1 MAIEDDFYCT
11 IKLKCG
17 DEIFCKVAA
26 TEEEDRTLLL
36 LSNPITV
43 EEIVVRGTVTD
54 VVTGE
59 PIANA
64 KVSDDGYGL
73 QPYKGA
79 TTDSEGRY
87 EYFTWPEEHS
97 IRAEAPGYK
106 IQRKGLTGLF
116 HVETEDQKVID
127 FALEPE

>member
-43 EEIVVRGTVTD
+43 EKIVVRGN
-54 VVTGE
+54 VTGYKVE
-59 PIANA
+59 PWLKTTEEDLIIINMDDVLTMTENSNIDMIDYYHDYLRKNHKENKSSLSKEMGYISSVKEA
-64 KVSDDGYGL
+64 KKS
-73 QPYKGA
+73 
-79 TTDSEGRY
+79 
-87 EYFTWPEEHS
+87 
-97 IRAEAPGYK
+97 
-106 IQRKGLTGLF
+106 
-116 HVETEDQKVID
+116 
-127 FALEPE
+127 LERLYNS

>member
-43 EEIVVRGTVTD
+43 EEIVVRGTVT
-54 VVTGE
+54 
-59 PIANA
+59 
-64 KVSDDGYGL
+64 
-73 QPYKGA
+73 
-79 TTDSEGRY
+79 
-87 EYFTWPEEHS
+87 
-97 IRAEAPGYK
+97 GYK
-106 IQRKGLTGLF
+106 VEPWLKTTEEDLIIINMDDVLTMTENSNIDMIVYYHDYLRKNNKENKSSLSKEMGYISS
-116 HVETEDQKVID
+116 VKEAKKS
-127 FALEPE
+127 LERLYNS

>member
-43 EEIVVRGTVTD
+43 EEIVVRGTVT
-54 VVTGE
+54 
-59 PIANA
+59 
-64 KVSDDGYGL
+64 
-73 QPYKGA
+73 
-79 TTDSEGRY
+79 
-87 EYFTWPEEHS
+87 
-97 IRAEAPGYK
+97 GYK
-106 IQRKGLTGLF
+106 VEPWLKTTEEDLIIIDMDDVLTMTENSNIDMIVYYHDYLRKNHKENKSSLSKEMGYISS
-116 HVETEDQKVID
+116 VKEAKKS
-127 FALEPE
+127 LERLYNS